1 MLSRFEHKNII
12 KVLVAVNILLVLI
25 TAYIWFL
32 QSERVKRL
40 YSQQAA
46 ERWESKENPYSEISL
61 FYSDS
66 YEAGKKTV
74 EELRTGI
81 TKKLVEDTYF
91 DPADTSGRR
100 AYIDAY
106 SGFADMVIER
116 ENVQLTGKVYGVSD
130 DFFLVHP
137 IPLLNGNYI
146 NPVEK
151 ASEIGDGIDPFQVVL
166 DENMAWN
173 IFGSVNVE
181 GMKIWIGG
189 RVFTV
194 MGVVEAS
201 QNKTEEMA
209 YGNYDAAFIP
219 YSAFALMDKKVNINC
234 YEAVLPEPIKGY
246 AMSTMGKAADIVVD
260 PEEEASG
267 TEVRSSLS
275 FGKRELVENTDRF
288 GISSIWKYLKNKK
301 YMSMKTTEIAYP
313 FWENVA
319 RFEMERA
326 GGIFKLCCILL
337 ILPVVSVLVLLG
349 WLYSKRTV
357 VFNAKNKE
365 KALDLLAELG
375 AGIKDHFTK
384 PKVENYDDD
393 PEDDEDDEEDGA
405 VESAS
410 DAGSSYAY
418 NTYAGNPGVQ
428 NPEGVNPVRDN
439 PDEADSGKK
448 KKKAKKNKKEK
459 KPSAE
464 EQIKARVAEREAA
477 EAAAREAEEAA
488 QREAEEA
495 ARQAAQQAA
504 EEAARQAAQQAAE
517 EAAQQAAQQAAEE
530 AARQAAQQ
538 VVEEAELSASEAM
551 DVENAAEP
559 LAAPVE
565 ENEEDFEL
573 TTINTVVEEPE
584 NESGD
589 SDDSED
595 I

>member
-46 ERWESKENPYSEISL
+46 ERWESKETPYSEISL

-337 ILPVVSVLVLLG
+337 ILPVVSVLFLLG

-428 NPEGVNPVRDN
+428 NPEGVNPVGDN

-464 EQIKARVAEREAA
+464 EQIKARIAEREAA

-504 EEAARQAAQQAAE
+504 
-517 EAAQQAAQQAAEE
+517 
-530 AARQAAQQ
+530 
-538 VVEEAELSASEAM
+538 
-551 DVENAAEP
+551 
-559 LAAPVE
+559 
-565 ENEEDFEL
+565 
-573 TTINTVVEEPE
+573 
-584 NESGD
+584 
-589 SDDSED
+589 
-595 I
+595 

>member
-46 ERWESKENPYSEISL
+46 ERWESKETPYSEISL

-219 YSAFALMDKKVNINC
+219 YSAFALMNKKVNINC

-393 PEDDEDDEEDGA
+393 PEDDEDDDPEESGTGEADQY
-405 VESAS
+405 
-410 DAGSSYAY
+410 AGNGTYAD
-418 NTYAGNPGVQ
+418 NSYAGNPVVQ
-428 NPEGVNPVRDN
+428 NPAGINSDI
-439 PDEADSGKK
+439 ADSDEDNAGGK
-448 KKKAKKNKKEK
+448 KKKAKKKKKEK

-464 EQIKARVAEREAA
+464 EQIKARVAEREAT
-477 EAAAREAEEAA
+477 EAA

-495 ARQAAQQAA
+495 AAREAA
-504 EEAARQAAQQAAE
+504 EEAARQAAEQAT
-517 EAAQQAAQQAAEE
+517 EE

-551 DVENAAEP
+551 DAENVAEP
-559 LAAPVE
+559 LDAPVE

>member
-1 MLSRFEHKNII
+1 M
-12 KVLVAVNILLVLI
+12 
-25 TAYIWFL
+25 
-32 QSERVKRL
+32 RL
-40 YSQQAA
+40 
-46 ERWESKENPYSEISL
+46 
-61 FYSDS
+61 
-66 YEAGKKTV
+66 
-74 EELRTGI
+74 
-81 TKKLVEDTYF
+81 
-91 DPADTSGRR
+91 
-100 AYIDAY
+100 
-106 SGFADMVIER
+106 
-116 ENVQLTGKVYGVSD
+116 
-130 DFFLVHP
+130 FLVHP

-234 YEAVLPEPIKGY
+234 YEAVLPEPIK
-246 AMSTMGKAADIVVD
+246 DIVVD

-428 NPEGVNPVRDN
+428 NPEGVNPVGDN

-459 KPSAE
+459 KPSAV

-504 EEAARQAAQQAAE
+504 EEAAQ
-517 EAAQQAAQQAAEE
+517 
-530 AARQAAQQ
+530 QAAQQ

-551 DVENAAEP
+551 DAENAAEP
-559 LAAPVE
+559 LDAPVE